1 MFHKGIV
8 AEKRKIYTHSYES
21 KTDEIYTGE
30 IHVFAKM
37 YKAEY
42 TALLGLLPDHLASIL

>member
-21 KTDEIYTGE
+21 KMDEIYTGE
-30 IHVFAKM
+30 IHVFAKI
-37 YKAEY
+37 EY